1 MPKLRVSFK
10 YILKIN
16 FKKFTANSIYIILG
30 LVRNAASF
38 SLARN
43 IDLNDVKAVDEK
55 SLLVEWRDFERAVS
69 ECEPAF
75 GNKDNDIISSHYR
88 NYGFCNYGISFD
100 HVWSTLNKL
109 LSQTR
114 NSSKTPLMTVL
125 LEGAVSTGKTA
136 IAARLC
142 IESDFPFVRMI
153 SGDSYIGMSE
163 AQKCAALLK
172 VFSDSY
178 KSPLS
183 LIFIDDI
190 ERILDYT
197 PIGPRF
203 SNTVLQT
210 LLILLRKLPPESC
223 RLMIIATTSISDFLQ
238 DLQVVSA
245 FQISLHINQ
254 LMLPE
259 EIESVLV
266 HYSTLDPNEMKI
278 ISNKIAHP
286 IGLKQLLLVLEMVRS
301 DSDSFSADDFISCLS
316 TVGF

>member
-1 MPKLRVSFK
+1 MV
-10 YILKIN
+10 
-16 FKKFTANSIYIILG
+16 
-30 LVRNAASF
+30 
-38 SLARN
+38 
-43 IDLNDVKAVDEK
+43 
-55 SLLVEWRDFERAVS
+55 VEWRDFERGVT

-75 GNKDNDIISSHYR
+75 GNKDNDEIASHFR

-100 HVWSTLNKL
+100 HIWATVNKL

-114 NSSKTPLMTVL
+114 NSSKTPLMSVL

-136 IAARLC
+136 IAARLSA
-142 IESDFPFVRMI
+142 ESDFPFVRMI
-153 SGDSYIGMSE
+153 SADSYIGMSE
-163 AQKCAALLK
+163 PQKCAALLK
-172 VFSDSY
+172 VFNDCY

-210 LLILLRKLPPESC
+210 LLILLRKIPPETC
-223 RLMIIATTSISDFLQ
+223 RLIVIATTSISEFLQ
-238 DLQVVSA
+238 DLQLVSA
-245 FQISLHINQ
+245 FQVTLHINQ

-266 HYSTLDPNEMKI
+266 HYSTLNTAEIK
-278 ISNKIAHP
+278 KIANNINQP
-286 IGLKQLLLVLEMVRS
+286 IGIKQLLLVLEMTRS
-301 DSDSFSADDFISCLS
+301 DDSEAEIVAEDFMACMKTIGL
-316 TVGF
+316 